1 MGNKFSNF
9 KFLNAELVEALNKL
23 GFYKCSDIQDRA
35 IPLLCNSN
43 SSYIMLAPTGTG
55 KTLAYLV
62 PIFNDIQLNCLN
74 AIIVVPTTSLGEQIF
89 DVCQNIKKVYNK
101 NISIT
106 LLKNEYDLKNY
117 KQTANIL
124 IITPSLFGKLNSF
137 YNLKTVKRVII
148 DEGDMIAFDGFDD
161 ELISLVD
168 TINCQIAVFSASL
181 NEHEITTLKKLI
193 KTNKIIDVRNNS
205 INTTN
210 IKHYL
215 VNTKHYDNIQA
226 IKEILEYSHAFKT
239 IIFVSNKKNIP
250 ELSKNLY
257 KQEIDHLVLHGD
269 LSKREIKNVLENFNL
284 KQNSI
289 LISSDIGARGLDIQ
303 NVDVV
308 ISIDLPNDLNY
319 YFHRA
324 GRCGRFDTYGSSFI
338 LYSDENNKKVETL
351 KKKNVKF
358 INLSLTKDGIKEE
371 KKKVLNKTTKHLNEA
386 LNDKIRETVRKLRSN
401 KVKPNYKKR
410 VKKAVERVKQKHK
423 EKIIYTNIKKKKQKN
438 TEEF

>member
-1 MGNKFSNF
+1 M
-9 KFLNAELVEALNKL
+9 
-23 GFYKCSDIQDRA
+23 
-35 IPLLCNSN
+35 
-43 SSYIMLAPTGTG
+43 
-55 KTLAYLV
+55 
-62 PIFNDIQLNCLN
+62 
-74 AIIVVPTTSLGEQIF
+74 
-89 DVCQNIKKVYNK
+89 
-101 NISIT
+101 
-106 LLKNEYDLKNY
+106 
-117 KQTANIL
+117 
-124 IITPSLFGKLNSF
+124 
-137 YNLKTVKRVII
+137 
-148 DEGDMIAFDGFDD
+148 
-161 ELISLVD
+161 
-168 TINCQIAVFSASL
+168 

-205 INTTN
+205 LNTTS

-226 IKEILEYSHAFKT
+226 IKEILEYSHAFKA

-250 ELSKNLY
+250 ELSKNMY

-269 LSKREIKNVLENFNL
+269 LTNREIKNALENFNL